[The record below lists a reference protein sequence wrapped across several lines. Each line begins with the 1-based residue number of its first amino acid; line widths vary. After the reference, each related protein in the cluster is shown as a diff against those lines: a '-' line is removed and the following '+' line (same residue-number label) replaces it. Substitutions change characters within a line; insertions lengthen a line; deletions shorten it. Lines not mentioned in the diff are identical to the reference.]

1 MLEVEGLLGKRLQSV
16 LAFSI
21 TRSDTDVAL
30 DADIPMTEVLT
41 ADLIE
46 QAKDGIVQMHAIPF
60 GQLLEKTNMFVE
72 ITSVIAEVWMNHIE
86 YR

>member
-16 LAFSI
+16 LGFSI